1 MKKDFFSRFA
11 LVLMLGFVLV
21 TLSGCE
27 TFLEVMSGFSDGL
40 NESSNSINNSIA
52 VSLQQD
58 CIIPYIIARL
68 ILLL

>member
-27 TFLEVMSGFSDGL
+27 TFLEVMSVFL
-40 NESSNSINNSIA
+40 M
-52 VSLQQD
+52 V
-58 CIIPYIIARL
+58 
-68 ILLL
+68 